1 MSTAQATNPI
11 SAKRHTSATA
21 GLFFVNGLVFSN
33 WLPRIPEVRD
43 RLGVSNGGLGTALIG
58 GGLGGLIGSFV
69 VAKVLVKFGSRRT
82 VICAAA
88 LLACGLPL
96 IAIVPSP
103 LALAALLTALGF
115 LDVNT
120 DVAMNA
126 QGVMAQTNLG
136 RSIMNRLHGGW
147 SLGSVTGAGIG
158 SLASAAHISLGIHL
172 SVVAAAQLATIAIVR
187 KSLVKIDPPQPAA
200 PHNASPKR
208 LSPTVVAMAM
218 MALGI
223 AWLEITPSDWSA
235 VAMRD
240 VFSAGRLTGVA
251 TVVFAGMMLV
261 GRLGGDHVLNRIGS
275 ERILSAALSVS
286 VLGAAVV
293 VTAPTTTVALIGFGI
308 WGLGVSV
315 LFPQLYTMAAT
326 LPGTAAGAGLGAMAV
341 GQRLGFMVSAPAI
354 GAIADW
360 RNLRWSFT
368 AAAVGALALALA
380 TRRILHPNRP

>member
-1 MSTAQATNPI
+1 MTVAPVTDPP
-11 SAKRHTSATA
+11 SARRHTSAAA

-43 RLGVSNGGLGTALIG
+43 RLGVSNSGLGTALIG

-69 VAKVLVKFGSRRT
+69 VARLLAKFGSRRT
-82 VICAAA
+82 VIVAAS
-88 LLACGLPL
+88 LLAFGLPL
-96 IAIVPSP
+96 IAVVPSP

-115 LDVNT
+115 LDVNN

-172 SVVAAAQLATIAIVR
+172 SVVAVAQLATIAIVR
-187 KSLVKIDPPQPAA
+187 PSLLRVDPPTDSGQ
-200 PHNASPKR
+200 HASTKR
-208 LSPTVVAMAM
+208 LSPIGIAMAT

-261 GRLGGDHVLNRIGS
+261 GRLGGDHILDKIGS
-275 ERILSAALSVS
+275 DRMFSAALSLS
-286 VLGAAVV
+286 VLGASVV
-293 VTAPTTTVALIGFGI
+293 VLAPSTTVALIGFGI

-326 LPGTAAGAGLGAMAV
+326 LPGTAAGAGLGAMAL

-360 RNLRWSFT
+360 RNLRWSFSV
-368 AAAVGALALALA
+368 AAFGALALALA
-380 TRRILHPNRP
+380 TRRIIHPNRP